1 MVFNVGPLIVKQQA
15 AIFNTTSTIFV
26 FLLDGWINGQTWQ
39 IICRQMNRR
48 MSGWEGFYSSLGR
61 TAGERRCI
69 QPPAQFRLSLRIK
82 MMRTHGSVDTHR
94 AEPSRWQRWRRR
106 AMIAFIWYNAE
117 AFNGEG
123 EAIAVKMDDSIQS
136 WPLKYFSE
144 GAERAKST
152 QTSHA
157 QMWRA
162 TFLNDYYFTPV
173 HWAHMQLQSDRP
185 LLACLSL
192 RSIFFTLLCP
202 LCVRPSSCRSGS
214 GERRVNRAVV

>member
-1 MVFNVGPLIVKQQA
+1 MWRFIIILHLDEQQENDDA
-15 AIFNTTSTIFV
+15 SV
-26 FLLDGWINGQTWQ
+26 
-39 IICRQMNRR
+39 
-48 MSGWEGFYSSLGR
+48 
-61 TAGERRCI
+61 

-82 MMRTHGSVDTHR
+82 VMRTHGSADTHR

-123 EAIAVKMDDSIQS
+123 EAIAVKMDDSMWS

-173 HWAHMQLQSDRP
+173 HWAHMQLQSDWP

-192 RSIFFTLLCP
+192 RSISFTLLCP
-202 LCVRPSSCRSGS
+202 LCVRPSPCRGGS
-214 GERRVNRAVV
+214 GEHRVNRAVV